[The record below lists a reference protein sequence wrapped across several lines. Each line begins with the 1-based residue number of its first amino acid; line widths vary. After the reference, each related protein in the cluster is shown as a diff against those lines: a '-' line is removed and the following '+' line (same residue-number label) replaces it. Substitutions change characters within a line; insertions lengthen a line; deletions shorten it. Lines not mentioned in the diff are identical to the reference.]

1 MSRLKLLTVEDAF
14 QISGRGCL
22 LTPGLPASTKLRL
35 GPRMTVRLVR
45 PDGEVFDSVIKGL
58 DALHNRRTDE
68 PEVRFFITLPESV
81 SPTEVPP
88 GTTIFW
94 PGG

>member
-1 MSRLKLLTVEDAF
+1 M
-14 QISGRGCL
+14 
-22 LTPGLPASTKLRL
+22 
-35 GPRMTVRLVR
+35 
-45 PDGEVFDSVIKGL
+45 
-58 DALHNRRTDE
+58 HNRRTEE

-88 GTTIFW
+88 GTAVFW

>member
-1 MSRLKLLTVEDAF
+1 MSQLKILMVEEAF

-22 LTPGLPASTKLRL
+22 LTPGPPAPTKLRL
-35 GPRMTVRLVR
+35 GPGTAVRLVR
-45 PDGEVFDSVIKGL
+45 PDGDAFESVIRGL
-58 DALHNRRTDE
+58 DAIHNRRTEE

-88 GTTIFW
+88 GTAVFW

>member
-1 MSRLKLLTVEDAF
+1 MSRLNILTIEEAF

-22 LTPGLPASTKLRL
+22 LTPGLPASTKFPL
-35 GPRMTVRLVR
+35 GPGTTVRLVR
-45 PDGEVFDSVIKGL
+45 PDGGAFDSVIKGL
-58 DALHNRRTDE
+58 DALHNRRNDE
-68 PEVRFFITLPESV
+68 PEVRFSITLPESV

-88 GTTIFW
+88 GTAVFW